1 MSENFPIRF
10 AIEKIISL
18 FSFDSEVVV
27 KDYNKDNNDKIW
39 CVVDGVEEEFLRV
52 IAETEKLPPILVIS
66 TGKEKDTPLYLFKA
80 LSHPRE
86 LPDNGFRYLDFPFD
100 IIKFLCAIEDLRRYK
115 GKQEKNP
122 FKALGTLTDEL
133 KRYFSKRKG
142 EGKDS
147 DDDEVGETVECKLDI
162 QKDPAVF
169 FRELSRS
176 ASDSDNERLKK
187 FHDIKSEELAMQLYL
202 SYQCCWEYLYS
213 NFERRREHNE
223 KNEKKV
229 LWIENNPQQIKKVK
243 TILETFFEIYE
254 IDLVSTE
261 EEILKCNAAL
271 ENNPEKYTDYDL
283 VLIDMYLGATLN
295 GKDFLELLSQKY
307 PHIPAF
313 IVSASEDL
321 ELISNT
327 LKKGADYYILKKY
340 AVSIPHY
347 FRKFH
352 EGIGKTVSLIKNNNE
367 LRKNFIGN
375 IRRWRLNRE
384 SLWFGDKCYHMI
396 NHSYS
401 HAEND
406 WCIMNQL
413 FPVFYEKLC
422 ALDVKVTDEDVYCLS
437 MATWLHDIGHSG
449 NEQYGEP
456 HHIRDTHSVISAE
469 LILKHPEY
477 YGIYGFDDK
486 INSPYRHTSF
496 RHPKTALQCIRERM
510 SHLNA
515 AMSLYDGKMV
525 SKDEIRKTINK
536 NTLLEKI
543 ALLCIYHSSKFP
555 IDEDNVKE
563 LTKKRSLSRE
573 CYENLDKKT
582 EPIHLASI
590 ASLIGDETILKL
602 TSILRFV
609 DALDHNKNRVGD
621 MTFRSIKIETIRRD
635 IRYQISKLEREVEL
649 VINFSKINQEK
660 ARRFKRLFFEDV
672 ERAILEK
679 NYVPQDLKN
688 EQRRFLDSFEWD
700 IDTTNY
706 ELLLEYIQFICVQE
720 GHFDLHN
727 SIESIKVDYE
737 LNTED
742 RILMDIKFKT
752 SKDMTLLQNIR
763 IKNWNDQES
772 RTLSAHLLGERGD
785 DGVLVQKDG
794 NIIKWEGY
802 IWKELLASKKYL
814 NDILYLDDID
824 EHKIGIYDMSEE
836 LIYGNKAAKIKNSS
850 DKPDVGI

>member
-1 MSENFPIRF
+1 MSENFPIRS

-18 FSFDSEVVV
+18 FSFDSKVVV
-27 KDYNKDNNDKIW
+27 KDFNNNKKDKIW
-39 CVVDGVEEEFLRV
+39 CVVD
-52 IAETEKLPPILVIS
+52 ETEEDFLKDIIKAEYLAPILVIS
-66 TGKEKDTPLYLFKA
+66 SRKEKDIPLYLFKV
-80 LSHPRE
+80 LSDSRE
-86 LPDNGFRYLDFPFD
+86 FPDNRFRYLDFPFE
-100 IIKFLCAIEDLRRYK
+100 IIKFLNAIEDLRRFNDK
-115 GKQEKNP
+115 PEKNP
-122 FKALGTLTDEL
+122 FEKLGALTSEL
-133 KRYFSKRKG
+133 KQLFSKRKG
-142 EGKDS
+142 ESKDS
-147 DDDEVGETVECKLDI
+147 TDDEVEKKSEGKLDI
-162 QKDPAVF
+162 QKNPTFF
-169 FRELSRS
+169 FRELSKN

-213 NFERRREHNE
+213 NFESRREHN
-223 KNEKKV
+223 KQIDKKI
-229 LWIENNPQQIKKVK
+229 LWIENNPQQIEKVK
-243 TILETFFEIYE
+243 TILKSFFETFKIK
-254 IDLVSTE
+254 LVSTE

-271 ENNPEKYTDYDL
+271 ENTPEEYTDYDL
-283 VLIDMYLGATLN
+283 ILIDMYLGATLN

-352 EGIGKTVSLIKNNNE
+352 ERIGKTVSLIKNNNE
-367 LRKNFIGN
+367 LRKNLIGN

-413 FPVFYEKLC
+413 FPFFYEKLC

-486 INSPYRHTSF
+486 KYSPYRHTSF

-510 SHLNA
+510 SYFNA
-515 AMSLYDGKMV
+515 AMSLYDGKRE
-525 SKDEIRKTINK
+525 SKDEIRETINK

-555 IDEDNVKE
+555 IDEDNLKE

-621 MTFRSIKIETIRRD
+621 TTFRSIKIETIRRD
-635 IRYQISKLEREVEL
+635 IKYQISKLEYEVKL
-649 VINFSKINQEK
+649 LINFSKIGQEK
-660 ARRFKRLFFEDV
+660 ARSFKRLFFDDV
-672 ERAILEK
+672 ERSILEK
-679 NYVPQDLKN
+679 NHVPQDLKN
-688 EQRRFLDSFEWD
+688 KQRQFLDSFEWD
-700 IDTTNY
+700 VDTTNY

-737 LNTED
+737 LNSEG

-752 SKDMTLLQNIR
+752 SKDKTLLQDIR

-772 RTLSAHLLGERGD
+772 RTLDAHLLGERRD

-794 NIIKWEGY
+794 NVIKWEGY

-824 EHKIGIYDMSEE
+824 EHKIGIYDMSEK
-836 LIYGNKAAKIKNSS
+836 LIYGNKAAKLRIPMS
-850 DKPDVGI
+850 